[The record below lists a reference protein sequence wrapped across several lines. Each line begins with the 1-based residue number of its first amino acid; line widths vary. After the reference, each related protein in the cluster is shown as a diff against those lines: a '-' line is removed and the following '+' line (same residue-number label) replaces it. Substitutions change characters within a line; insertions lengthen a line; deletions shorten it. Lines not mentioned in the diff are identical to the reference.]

1 MEHRLPH
8 QISFYRGKVRDVY
21 HLEGGYL
28 LMVAS
33 DRLSAFDVILPRP
46 IPYKGQVLNQ
56 MAFQFL
62 SDTRHIVPNWAL
74 ESPFASATFGL
85 ACTPIRVE
93 MVVRGYLAG
102 HAARVYASG
111 LRTLCGVPLPE
122 GLRDGDLLPNP
133 IITPTTKAE
142 QGHDED
148 ASRETILA
156 SGLVSEAHYAQMES
170 YALQLFEHGT
180 QFAKTRGLLLC
191 DTKYEFGLHD
201 GKVMLMDEVHTPD
214 SSRYYLMQ
222 GYQTRQA
229 AGMPQLQLS
238 KEFVRQWLL
247 AQGFSGHSGQEVPEM
262 SDAWVETVSHRYRSL
277 FEQVMGKP
285 FVPDTSPEF
294 ADLEAY
300 LTARLG

>member
-1 MEHRLPH
+1 MEHKLPH
-8 QISFYRGKVRDVY
+8 QISFYKGKVRDVY

-62 SDTRHIVPNWAL
+62 SDTRHIVSNWAL
-74 ESPFASATFGL
+74 ERPFANATFGL

-102 HAARVYASG
+102 HAARMYNAG
-111 LRTLCGVPLPE
+111 MRTLCGVALPE
-122 GLRDGDLLPNP
+122 GLREGDLLPTP

-142 QGHDED
+142 EGHDED
-148 ASRETILA
+148 ASRETILV
-156 SGLVSEAHYAQMES
+156 SGLVSEAHYVQMET
-170 YALQLFEHGT
+170 YALQLFAHGS

-222 GYQTRQA
+222 GYNSRQNS
-229 AGMPQLQLS
+229 GLPQLQLS

-247 AQGFSGHSGQEVPEM
+247 AQGFSGQEGQKVPEM
-262 SDAWVETVSHRYRSL
+262 SDAWVETVSERYRSL
-277 FEQVMGKP
+277 FEQVMGKAFEP
-285 FVPDTSPEF
+285 QSNPDY

-300 LTARLG
+300 LTARLR